1 MQSARNAKIA
11 TYTTSHVLPVTRI
24 ALRHHA
30 GGLEDRVRNLGHRQ
44 LLVVRLLGRDDGSV
58 RREHEVDAGVGHQV
72 RLELGHVNV
81 EGAVET
87 E

>member
-1 MQSARNAKIA
+1 M
-11 TYTTSHVLPVTRI
+11 TRI

-30 GGLEDRVRNLGHRQ
+30 GWLEDRVRNFRNGQ
-44 LLVVRLLGRDDGSV
+44 LLVVRFLGRDDGSV

-87 E
+87 ERGRQG